1 MDFSKEDL
9 KNNVKQYVVIK
20 DQLDVLTTRLSQIK
34 DRLMNTLVEHGETDG
49 KGHKVIDLED
59 DSIGITQLVRQ
70 RKVSKAFDMEVAET
84 LLKSKNIYEKCII
97 LVPTLN
103 EDAIMASYY
112 DGMLTEDEIDSMFP
126 IKESYAF
133 LVKK

>member
-9 KNNVKQYVVIK
+9 KSNVKQYVVIK
-20 DQLDVLTTRLSQIK
+20 DQLDILTTRLSQIK
-34 DRLMNTLVEHGETDG
+34 DRLMSTLAEHGETDG

-84 LLKSKNIYEKCII
+84 LLKSKNIYEKC
-97 LVPTLN
+97 
-103 EDAIMASYY
+103 
-112 DGMLTEDEIDSMFP
+112 
-126 IKESYAF
+126 
-133 LVKK
+133 